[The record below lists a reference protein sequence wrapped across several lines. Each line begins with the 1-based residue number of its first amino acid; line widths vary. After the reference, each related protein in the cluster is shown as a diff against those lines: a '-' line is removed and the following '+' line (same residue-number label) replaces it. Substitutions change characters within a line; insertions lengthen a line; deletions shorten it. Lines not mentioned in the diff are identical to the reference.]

1 MEFCRMT
8 RPSSWQER
16 LKKVRPIQ
24 ARRCG
29 GWKRLNPE
37 LLSHSAGAF
46 DNWPVLVIDREPCSE
61 AGRGVGH
68 VAGAGMDQR
77 DVRDAWEKFVE
88 RGALSADL
96 RSSVAASWQ
105 RSKNHQIAVDRPKA
119 PLVAD
124 AELFRHRSKHASLRH
139 AARCALDSSRTF
151 LSDANSI
158 MILTDPTG
166 LIIDTQG
173 DDRVID
179 AGRTVHLEHGGRW
192 SEADIGTN
200 AIGAAIAE
208 SKPVQIHGVEHFC
221 TEVQRWTCAA
231 VPVHDPTDGELL
243 GVVDI
248 SGPASTFNPQSL
260 ALAVSA
266 GHHVE
271 SVLAQSV
278 RQDHEKLLCHFLA
291 KRSLWA
297 SEDFI
302 VLDRRGMI
310 LHATERAL
318 GAMRDHRLG
327 IDNDAATRFLKALPF
342 EEWPIKLREL
352 LPNASF
358 DLVNNGTSGIG
369 AIIVLHTRRR
379 LPTADRDIQKPKTTF
394 ERREAASSSPPRKD
408 MTPRPRHLE
417 DTIGD
422 ATSSF
427 VARDPTVRAIV
438 RQVETAAARKM
449 PILIRGETGTGKEQ
463 LARHAH
469 AASRRK
475 GAFVPVNCAAF
486 PESLIE
492 AELFGYA
499 DGAFTGAR
507 RGGSIGLVKEADG
520 GTLFLDEIGDMP
532 VALQAVLLRL
542 LDDWTVRPVGGV
554 RAKVDVFLVSATN
567 ASLDRAIAEG
577 RFRSDLL
584 YRLNTLEVTL
594 PKLRDRADFDA
605 ITHHL
610 LHAIDPAC
618 EITPATMSRLAARS
632 WPGNIR
638 ELRNVLARF
647 TLAAANGVIDDA
659 AVESS
664 SDPPPRTASG
674 SLHDIQRTRILVVYA
689 ETAGNVSETARRLGV
704 SRNTIYRALAQLG
717 SK

>member
-1 MEFCRMT
+1 
-8 RPSSWQER
+8 
-16 LKKVRPIQ
+16 
-24 ARRCG
+24 
-29 GWKRLNPE
+29 
-37 LLSHSAGAF
+37 
-46 DNWPVLVIDREPCSE
+46 
-61 AGRGVGH
+61 
-68 VAGAGMDQR
+68 MDQR
-77 DVRDAWEKFVE
+77 DVRAAWEKFVE

-105 RSKNHQIAVDRPKA
+105 RSKNHRVTIDRARA

-139 AARCALDSSRTF
+139 AARCALENSKTF
-151 LSDANSI
+151 LGDANSI

-208 SKPVQIHGVEHFC
+208 SKPVQIRGAEHFC
-221 TEVQRWTCAA
+221 SEVQRWTCAA

-260 ALAVSA
+260 ALAVSV

-278 RQDHEKLLCHFLA
+278 RRDHEELLCHFLA
-291 KRSLWA
+291 KRSLWVN
-297 SEDFI
+297 EEFI

-318 GAMRDHRLG
+318 NALHNNRHG
-327 IDNDAATRFLKALPF
+327 IDGDSPTRFLKTLPF
-342 EEWPIKLREL
+342 DEWPLKLKEL

-358 DLVNNGTSGIG
+358 DLVENETSGIG
-369 AIIVLHTRRR
+369 AIMVLHARRR
-379 LPTADRDIQKPKTTF
+379 LPIADRDVQKPKPAF
-394 ERREAASSSPPRKD
+394 ERRESANSSHPRKD
-408 MTPRPRHLE
+408 LTSRPQHLQ
-417 DTIGD
+417 DKVGST
-422 ATSSF
+422 TSRFIS
-427 VARDPTVRAIV
+427 RDPTVRAIV

-469 AASRRK
+469 AASGRT
-475 GAFVPVNCAAF
+475 GAFVPVNCAAL

-507 RGGSIGLVKEADG
+507 RGGATGLVKEADG

-567 ASLDRAIAEG
+567 ASLDKAIAEG

-594 PKLRDRADFDA
+594 PRLRDRSDFEA
-605 ITHHL
+605 IVHHL
-610 LHAIDPAC
+610 LGATDPNC
-618 EITPATMSRLAARS
+618 EITPATIARLAARP

-638 ELRNVLARF
+638 ELRNMLARF
-647 TLAAANGVIDDA
+647 TLANTDGFVDEAGVEAMIDQA
-659 AVESS
+659 
-664 SDPPPRTASG
+664 PLTTPG
-674 SLHDIQRTRILVVYA
+674 SLHDIQRARILVVYA
-689 ETAGNVSETARRLGV
+689 ETAGNISETARRLGV
-704 SRNTIYRALAQLG
+704 SRNTIYRALGQT
-717 SK
+717 KPR

>member
-1 MEFCRMT
+1 
-8 RPSSWQER
+8 
-16 LKKVRPIQ
+16 
-24 ARRCG
+24 
-29 GWKRLNPE
+29 
-37 LLSHSAGAF
+37 
-46 DNWPVLVIDREPCSE
+46 
-61 AGRGVGH
+61 
-68 VAGAGMDQR
+68 MDQR
-77 DVRDAWEKFVE
+77 EVLAAWEKFIE
-88 RGALSADL
+88 RGTLSSDL

-105 RSKNHQIAVDRPKA
+105 RSKRHQVTIDRARA

-124 AELFRHRSKHASLRH
+124 AELFRLRSKHAALRH
-139 AARCALDSSRTF
+139 AARCALENSKTF

-200 AIGAAIAE
+200 AIGAALAE
-208 SKPVQIHGVEHFC
+208 SKPVQIRGAEHFC
-221 TEVQRWTCAA
+221 SKVQRWTCAA

-260 ALAVSA
+260 ALAVSV

-278 RQDHEKLLCHFLA
+278 RQEHEQLLCRFLA
-291 KRSLWA
+291 KRSLW
-297 SEDFI
+297 SSDEYI
-302 VLDRRGMI
+302 VLDRRGLI

-318 GAMRDHRLG
+318 SVLENDRHGARS
-327 IDNDAATRFLKALPF
+327 NAATRFLKTLPF
-342 EEWPIKLREL
+342 EEWPGKLKEL

-358 DLVNNGTSGIG
+358 NLIENEGSGIG
-369 AIIVLHTRRR
+369 AIVVLHARRR
-379 LPTADRDIQKPKTTF
+379 QPTADRDMQNLKP
-394 ERREAASSSPPRKD
+394 EVGRRETADPSPPRKASAPI
-408 MTPRPRHLE
+408 PRPSERNL
-417 DTIGD
+417 GS
-422 ATSSF
+422 AAFAF
-427 VARDPTVRAIV
+427 VARDPAVRAIV

-449 PILIRGETGTGKEQ
+449 PVLIRGETGTGKEQ

-469 AASRRK
+469 DVSGRT
-475 GAFVPVNCAAF
+475 GAFVPVNCAAL

-499 DGAFTGAR
+499 EGAFTGAR
-507 RGGSIGLVKEADG
+507 RGGAIGLVKEADG

-554 RAKVDVFLVSATN
+554 RSKVDVFLISATN
-567 ASLDRAIAEG
+567 ASLDKAIAEG

-594 PKLRDRADFDA
+594 PKLRDRNDFDA
-605 ITHHL
+605 IVRHL
-610 LHAIDPAC
+610 LGAIDPHC
-618 EITPATMSRLAARS
+618 DITPATIAHLAARA

-638 ELRNVLARF
+638 ELRNMLARF
-647 TLAAANGVIDDA
+647 TLAATDGLIDEAGVEAMIDRSA
-659 AVESS
+659 HTE
-664 SDPPPRTASG
+664 PG
-674 SLHDIQRTRILVVYA
+674 SLHDIQRARILVVYA
-689 ETAGNVSETARRLGV
+689 ETAGNISETARRLGV
-704 SRNTIYRALAQLG
+704 SRNTIYRALGQRKPG
-717 SK
+717 

>member
-1 MEFCRMT
+1 
-8 RPSSWQER
+8 
-16 LKKVRPIQ
+16 
-24 ARRCG
+24 
-29 GWKRLNPE
+29 
-37 LLSHSAGAF
+37 
-46 DNWPVLVIDREPCSE
+46 
-61 AGRGVGH
+61 
-68 VAGAGMDQR
+68 MDQR
-77 DVRDAWEKFVE
+77 EVLAAWEKFVE
-88 RGALSADL
+88 RGALSSDL

-105 RSKNHQIAVDRPKA
+105 RSKNHRVTIDRARA

-139 AARCALDSSRTF
+139 AARCALENSKTF

-179 AGRTVHLEHGGRW
+179 AGRSIHLEHGGRW

-208 SKPVQIHGVEHFC
+208 SQPVQIHGAEHFC
-221 TEVQRWTCAA
+221 SRVQRWTCAA
-231 VPVHDPTDGELL
+231 VPVHDPSDGELL

-248 SGPASTFNPQSL
+248 SGPAGTFNPQSL
-260 ALAVSA
+260 ALAVSV

-291 KRSLWA
+291 KRALWLND
-297 SEDFI
+297 EYI
-302 VLDRRGMI
+302 VLDRRGAI

-318 GAMRDHRLG
+318 SALQNNRHGTDGVAP
-327 IDNDAATRFLKALPF
+327 TRFLKTLPF
-342 EEWPIKLREL
+342 DDWPVKLREL
-352 LPNASF
+352 FPNASF
-358 DLVNNGTSGIG
+358 DLVENETSGIG
-369 AIIVLHTRRR
+369 AILVLHARRR
-379 LPTADRDIQKPKTTF
+379 LSVVDRDVQKLKPAF
-394 ERREAASSSPPRKD
+394 ERREAANSTRPRKD
-408 MTPRPRHLE
+408 LTPGPRHLE
-417 DTIGD
+417 DKVGST
-422 ATSSF
+422 TSSF
-427 VARDPTVRAIV
+427 IARDPTVRAIV
-438 RQVETAAARKM
+438 RQVETASARKM

-469 AASRRK
+469 AASGRT
-475 GAFVPVNCAAF
+475 GAFVPVNCAAL

-507 RGGSIGLVKEADG
+507 RGGAVGLVKEADG

-567 ASLDRAIAEG
+567 ASLDKAIADG

-594 PKLRDRADFDA
+594 PKLRDRSDFEA
-605 ITHHL
+605 IVHHL
-610 LHAIDPAC
+610 LGAIDPKY
-618 EITPATMSRLAARS
+618 EITPATIAHLAARP

-638 ELRNVLARF
+638 ELRNMLARF
-647 TLAAANGVIDDA
+647 TLANADGLIDVAGVEAMIDQA
-659 AVESS
+659 
-664 SDPPPRTASG
+664 PLTTPG
-674 SLHDIQRTRILVVYA
+674 SLHDIQRARILVVYA
-689 ETAGNVSETARRLGV
+689 ETAGNISETARRLGV
-704 SRNTIYRALAQLG
+704 SRNTIYRALGQ
-717 SK
+717 KKPR

>member
-1 MEFCRMT
+1 
-8 RPSSWQER
+8 
-16 LKKVRPIQ
+16 
-24 ARRCG
+24 
-29 GWKRLNPE
+29 
-37 LLSHSAGAF
+37 
-46 DNWPVLVIDREPCSE
+46 
-61 AGRGVGH
+61 
-68 VAGAGMDQR
+68 MDQR
-77 DVRDAWEKFVE
+77 DVRAAWEKFVE

-105 RSKNHQIAVDRPKA
+105 RSKNHRVTIDRARA

-139 AARCALDSSRTF
+139 AARCALENSKTF
-151 LSDANSI
+151 LGDANSI

-208 SKPVQIHGVEHFC
+208 SKPVQIRGAEHFC
-221 TEVQRWTCAA
+221 SEVQRWTCAA

-260 ALAVSA
+260 ALAVSV

-278 RQDHEKLLCHFLA
+278 RRDHEELLCHFLA
-291 KRSLWA
+291 KRSLWVN
-297 SEDFI
+297 EEFI

-318 GAMRDHRLG
+318 NALHNNRHG
-327 IDNDAATRFLKALPF
+327 IDADSPTRFLKTLPF
-342 EEWPIKLREL
+342 DEWPVKLKEL

-358 DLVNNGTSGIG
+358 DLVENETSGIG
-369 AIIVLHTRRR
+369 AIMVLHARRR
-379 LPTADRDIQKPKTTF
+379 LPIADRDVQKPKPAF
-394 ERREAASSSPPRKD
+394 ERRETASSSHPRKD
-408 MTPRPRHLE
+408 LTPRPQHLQ
-417 DTIGD
+417 DKVGST
-422 ATSSF
+422 TSRFIS
-427 VARDPTVRAIV
+427 RDPTVRAIV

-469 AASRRK
+469 AASGRT
-475 GAFVPVNCAAF
+475 GAFVPVNCAAL

-507 RGGSIGLVKEADG
+507 RGGATGLVKEADG

-542 LDDWTVRPVGGV
+542 LDDWTVRPVGGA

-567 ASLDRAIAEG
+567 ASLDKAIAEG

-594 PKLRDRADFDA
+594 PRLRDRTDFDA
-605 ITHHL
+605 IVHHL
-610 LHAIDPAC
+610 LGAIDPNC
-618 EITPATMSRLAARS
+618 EITPATIARLTARP

-647 TLAAANGVIDDA
+647 SLAAADRFVDEVGLDA
-659 AVESS
+659 TICQT
-664 SDPPPRTASG
+664 PLTTPG
-674 SLHDIQRTRILVVYA
+674 SLHDIQRARILVVHA
-689 ETAGNVSETARRLGV
+689 ETAGNISETARRLGV
-704 SRNTIYRALAQLG
+704 SRNTIYRALGQ
-717 SK
+717 KQPR

>member
-1 MEFCRMT
+1 
-8 RPSSWQER
+8 
-16 LKKVRPIQ
+16 
-24 ARRCG
+24 
-29 GWKRLNPE
+29 
-37 LLSHSAGAF
+37 
-46 DNWPVLVIDREPCSE
+46 
-61 AGRGVGH
+61 
-68 VAGAGMDQR
+68 MDQR
-77 DVRDAWEKFVE
+77 DVLAAWAKFVE
-88 RGALSADL
+88 RGALSSDL

-105 RSKNHQIAVDRPKA
+105 RSKNHQVTIDRARA

-124 AELFRHRSKHASLRH
+124 AELFRHRSKNASLRH
-139 AARCALDSSRTF
+139 AARCALENSKTF

-158 MILTDPTG
+158 MILTDPNG

-200 AIGAAIAE
+200 AIGTAIAE
-208 SKPVQIHGVEHFC
+208 SKPVQIHGTEHFC
-221 TEVQRWTCAA
+221 SKVQRWTCAA

-260 ALAVSA
+260 ALAVSV

-278 RQDHEKLLCHFLA
+278 RQEHEELLCRFLA
-291 KRSLWA
+291 KKSLW
-297 SEDFI
+297 SSDECI
-302 VLDRRGMI
+302 VLDRRGTI

-318 GAMRDHRLG
+318 NILR
-327 IDNDAATRFLKALPF
+327 NDRHGVSNDIPTRFLKALPF
-342 EEWPIKLREL
+342 DEWPVKLREL

-358 DLVNNGTSGIG
+358 DLVANETSGIG
-369 AIIVLHTRRR
+369 AIVVLHARRR
-379 LPTADRDIQKPKTTF
+379 SPAADREAQNLKLAF
-394 ERREAASSSPPRKD
+394 ERRESAGSLHHRKD
-408 MTPRPRHLE
+408 STPRSQHLI
-417 DTIGD
+417 DNVRS
-422 ATSSF
+422 AASSF

-469 AASRRK
+469 AASGRT
-475 GAFVPVNCAAF
+475 GAFVPVNCAAL

-499 DGAFTGAR
+499 EGAFTGAR
-507 RGGSIGLVKEADG
+507 RDGTIGLVKEADG

-554 RAKVDVFLVSATN
+554 RAKVDVFLISATN
-567 ASLDRAIAEG
+567 ASLDKAIAES

-594 PKLRDRADFDA
+594 PRLRDRNDFDA
-605 ITHHL
+605 IVHHL
-610 LHAIDPAC
+610 LGAIDPNC
-618 EITPATMSRLAARS
+618 EITPATIAHLAARP

-638 ELRNVLARF
+638 ELRNMLARF
-647 TLAAANGVIDDA
+647 TLAATGGFIDEAGVQAMIDQA
-659 AVESS
+659 
-664 SDPPPRTASG
+664 PPTTPG
-674 SLHDIQRTRILVVYA
+674 SLHDIQRARILVVYA
-689 ETAGNVSETARRLGV
+689 ETAGNISETARRLCV
-704 SRNTIYRALAQLG
+704 SRNTIYRALG
-717 SK
+717 EKKTR

>member
-1 MEFCRMT
+1 
-8 RPSSWQER
+8 
-16 LKKVRPIQ
+16 
-24 ARRCG
+24 
-29 GWKRLNPE
+29 
-37 LLSHSAGAF
+37 
-46 DNWPVLVIDREPCSE
+46 
-61 AGRGVGH
+61 
-68 VAGAGMDQR
+68 MDQR
-77 DVRDAWEKFVE
+77 EVLAAWENFVE
-88 RGALSADL
+88 RGALSSDL

-105 RSKNHQIAVDRPKA
+105 RSKNHRVTIDRARA

-124 AELFRHRSKHASLRH
+124 AELFRHRRKNASLRH
-139 AARCALDSSRTF
+139 AARCALENSKTF

-158 MILTDPTG
+158 MILTDPAG

-208 SKPVQIHGVEHFC
+208 SKPVQIRGAEHFC
-221 TEVQRWTCAA
+221 SEVQRWTCAA

-260 ALAVSA
+260 ALAVSV

-271 SVLAQSV
+271 SVLAQAV
-278 RQDHEKLLCHFLA
+278 RQEHEELLCRFLA
-291 KRSLWA
+291 KRSLWS
-297 SEDFI
+297 SEECV
-302 VLDRRGMI
+302 VLDRRGVI

-318 GAMRDHRLG
+318 NALQNDRHGIRDHAPTRL
-327 IDNDAATRFLKALPF
+327 LKALPF
-342 EEWPIKLREL
+342 DEWPGKLKEL
-352 LPNASF
+352 LPDASF
-358 DLVNNGTSGIG
+358 DLVENETSGIG
-369 AIIVLHTRRR
+369 AIVVLHARRR
-379 LPTADRDIQKPKTTF
+379 PLTADREALKLKPAF
-394 ERREAASSSPPRKD
+394 ERREAARSLQPRKYPS
-408 MTPRPRHLE
+408 PRLQHLE
-417 DTIGD
+417 GKVGT

-427 VARDPTVRAIV
+427 IAHDPTVRTIV

-449 PILIRGETGTGKEQ
+449 PILIGGETGTGKEQ

-469 AASRRK
+469 AASGRT
-475 GAFVPVNCAAF
+475 GAFVPVNCAAL

-499 DGAFTGAR
+499 EGAFTGAR
-507 RGGSIGLVKEADG
+507 RDGAVGLVKEADG

-554 RAKVDVFLVSATN
+554 RAKVDVFLISATN
-567 ASLDRAIAEG
+567 ASLDKAIAEG

-594 PKLRDRADFDA
+594 PRLRDRNDFDA
-605 ITHHL
+605 IVHHL
-610 LHAIDPAC
+610 LGTIDPNC
-618 EITPATMSRLAARS
+618 EITPATIANLAARP

-638 ELRNVLARF
+638 ELRNMLARF
-647 TLAAANGVIDDA
+647 TLAATDGFIDQT
-659 AVESS
+659 AVQAMI
-664 SDPPPRTASG
+664 DHAPLTTPG
-674 SLHDIQRTRILVVYA
+674 SLHDIQRARILVVYA
-689 ETAGNVSETARRLGV
+689 ETAGNISETARRLGV
-704 SRNTIYRALAQLG
+704 SRNTIYRALGQ
-717 SK
+717 KHPR

>member
-1 MEFCRMT
+1 
-8 RPSSWQER
+8 
-16 LKKVRPIQ
+16 
-24 ARRCG
+24 
-29 GWKRLNPE
+29 
-37 LLSHSAGAF
+37 
-46 DNWPVLVIDREPCSE
+46 
-61 AGRGVGH
+61 
-68 VAGAGMDQR
+68 MDQR
-77 DVRDAWEKFVE
+77 DVRAAWERFVE
-88 RGALSADL
+88 RGTLSADL

-105 RSKNHQIAVDRPKA
+105 RSKNHRVTIDRARA

-139 AARCALDSSRTF
+139 AARCALENSKTF

-208 SKPVQIHGVEHFC
+208 SKPVQIRGAEHFC
-221 TEVQRWTCAA
+221 SEVQRWTCAA

-260 ALAVSA
+260 ALAVSV

-278 RQDHEKLLCHFLA
+278 RRDHEELLCHFLA
-291 KRSLWA
+291 KRSLWVN
-297 SEDFI
+297 EEFI

-318 GAMRDHRLG
+318 NALQNNRHG
-327 IDNDAATRFLKALPF
+327 IDADTPTRFLKTLPF
-342 EEWPIKLREL
+342 DEWPVKLKEL

-358 DLVNNGTSGIG
+358 DLVENETSGIG
-369 AIIVLHTRRR
+369 AIMVLHARRC
-379 LPTADRDIQKPKTTF
+379 LPIADRDVQKLKPAF
-394 ERREAASSSPPRKD
+394 ERRETTSSSHPRKD
-408 MTPRPRHLE
+408 LTPRHRRLE
-417 DTIGD
+417 DNLGGAASGFI
-422 ATSSF
+422 
-427 VARDPTVRAIV
+427 ARDPTVRAIV

-469 AASRRK
+469 AASGRI
-475 GAFVPVNCAAF
+475 GAFVPVNCAAL

-507 RGGSIGLVKEADG
+507 RGGAIGLVKEADG

-567 ASLDRAIAEG
+567 ASLDNAIAEG

-594 PKLRDRADFDA
+594 PRLRDRTDFDA
-605 ITHHL
+605 IVHHL
-610 LHAIDPAC
+610 LGTIDPNC
-618 EITPATMSRLAARS
+618 EITSTTIAHLAARP

-647 TLAAANGVIDDA
+647 TLATADGFVDEVGLEAMICQA
-659 AVESS
+659 
-664 SDPPPRTASG
+664 PPTTPG
-674 SLHDIQRTRILVVYA
+674 SLHDIQRARILVVCA
-689 ETAGNVSETARRLGV
+689 ETAGNISETARRLGV
-704 SRNTIYRALAQLG
+704 SRNTIYRALGQ
-717 SK
+717 KKPR

>member
-1 MEFCRMT
+1 
-8 RPSSWQER
+8 
-16 LKKVRPIQ
+16 
-24 ARRCG
+24 
-29 GWKRLNPE
+29 
-37 LLSHSAGAF
+37 
-46 DNWPVLVIDREPCSE
+46 
-61 AGRGVGH
+61 
-68 VAGAGMDQR
+68 MDQR
-77 DVRDAWEKFVE
+77 DVRAAWERFVE
-88 RGALSADL
+88 RGALSTDL

-105 RSKNHQIAVDRPKA
+105 RSKNHRVTIDRARA

-124 AELFRHRSKHASLRH
+124 AELFRHRTKHASLRH
-139 AARCALDSSRTF
+139 AARCALENSKTF

-208 SKPVQIHGVEHFC
+208 SKPVQIRGAEHFC
-221 TEVQRWTCAA
+221 SEVQRWTCAA

-260 ALAVSA
+260 ALAVSV

-278 RQDHEKLLCHFLA
+278 RRDHEELLCHFLA
-291 KRSLWA
+291 KRSLWVN
-297 SEDFI
+297 EEFI

-318 GAMRDHRLG
+318 HALQNNRHG
-327 IDNDAATRFLKALPF
+327 IDDDAPTRFLKTLPF
-342 EEWPIKLREL
+342 DEWPVKLKDL

-358 DLVNNGTSGIG
+358 DLVENETSGIG
-369 AIIVLHTRRR
+369 AIMVLHARRR
-379 LPTADRDIQKPKTTF
+379 PPIADRDVQKLKPAF
-394 ERREAASSSPPRKD
+394 ERRETASSSHPRKD
-408 MTPRPRHLE
+408 LTPGPQHLE
-417 DTIGD
+417 DKVGSTASGFI
-422 ATSSF
+422 
-427 VARDPTVRAIV
+427 ARDPMVRAIV

-469 AASRRK
+469 AASGRT
-475 GAFVPVNCAAF
+475 GAFVPVNCAAL

-507 RGGSIGLVKEADG
+507 RGGAIGLVKEADG

-567 ASLDRAIAEG
+567 ASLDKAIAEG

-594 PKLRDRADFDA
+594 PRLRDRIDFDA
-605 ITHHL
+605 IVHHL
-610 LHAIDPAC
+610 LGAIDPNC
-618 EITPATMSRLAARS
+618 EITPATIANLATRP

-638 ELRNVLARF
+638 ELRNMLARF
-647 TLAAANGVIDDA
+647 TLAPADDLIDEVGLEA
-659 AVESS
+659 MICQA
-664 SDPPPRTASG
+664 PLTTSG
-674 SLHDIQRTRILVVYA
+674 SLHDIQRARILVVYA
-689 ETAGNVSETARRLGV
+689 ETAGNISETARRLGV
-704 SRNTIYRALAQLG
+704 SRNTIYRALGQ
-717 SK
+717 KKPT

>member
-1 MEFCRMT
+1 
-8 RPSSWQER
+8 
-16 LKKVRPIQ
+16 
-24 ARRCG
+24 
-29 GWKRLNPE
+29 
-37 LLSHSAGAF
+37 
-46 DNWPVLVIDREPCSE
+46 
-61 AGRGVGH
+61 
-68 VAGAGMDQR
+68 MDQR
-77 DVRDAWEKFVE
+77 DVRAAWERFVE
-88 RGALSADL
+88 RGALSTDL

-105 RSKNHQIAVDRPKA
+105 RSINHRVTIDRARA

-139 AARCALDSSRTF
+139 AARCALENSKIF

-208 SKPVQIHGVEHFC
+208 SKPIQIRGAEHFC
-221 TEVQRWTCAA
+221 SEVQRWTCAA

-260 ALAVSA
+260 ALAVSV

-278 RQDHEKLLCHFLA
+278 RRDHEELLCHFLA
-291 KRSLWA
+291 KRSLWVN
-297 SEDFI
+297 EEFV

-318 GAMRDHRLG
+318 HALQNNRHGVD
-327 IDNDAATRFLKALPF
+327 DDAPTRFLKTLPF
-342 EEWPIKLREL
+342 DEWPVKLKEL

-358 DLVNNGTSGIG
+358 DLVENETSGIG
-369 AIIVLHTRRR
+369 AIMVLHARRR
-379 LPTADRDIQKPKTTF
+379 LPIADRDVQKLKPAF
-394 ERREAASSSPPRKD
+394 ERQETASSSHPRKD
-408 MTPRPRHLE
+408 LTSGPQHLE
-417 DTIGD
+417 DKVGSTASGFI
-422 ATSSF
+422 
-427 VARDPTVRAIV
+427 ARDPTVRAIV

-469 AASRRK
+469 AASGRT
-475 GAFVPVNCAAF
+475 GAFVPVNCAAL

-507 RGGSIGLVKEADG
+507 RGGAIGLVKEADG

-532 VALQAVLLRL
+532 VALQTVLLRL

-567 ASLDRAIAEG
+567 ASLDKAVAEG

-594 PKLRDRADFDA
+594 PRLRDRIDFDA
-605 ITHHL
+605 IVHHL
-610 LHAIDPAC
+610 LGTIDPNC
-618 EITPATMSRLAARS
+618 EIKSATIAHLAARP

-647 TLAAANGVIDDA
+647 TLAAADGFIDEVVLEA
-659 AVESS
+659 MTRPA
-664 SDPPPRTASG
+664 PLTTPG
-674 SLHDIQRTRILVVYA
+674 SLHDIQRARILMVYA
-689 ETAGNVSETARRLGV
+689 ETVGNISETARRLGV
-704 SRNTIYRALAQLG
+704 SRNTIYRALGQ
-717 SK
+717 KKPR

>member
-1 MEFCRMT
+1 
-8 RPSSWQER
+8 
-16 LKKVRPIQ
+16 
-24 ARRCG
+24 
-29 GWKRLNPE
+29 
-37 LLSHSAGAF
+37 
-46 DNWPVLVIDREPCSE
+46 
-61 AGRGVGH
+61 
-68 VAGAGMDQR
+68 MDQR
-77 DVRDAWEKFVE
+77 EVREAWEKFVE

-105 RSKNHQIAVDRPKA
+105 RSKNHRITVDRARA

-139 AARCALDSSRTF
+139 AARCALDNSRTF

-192 SEADIGTN
+192 NEADIGTN

-208 SKPVQIHGVEHFC
+208 SKPVQIRGAEHFC

-260 ALAVSA
+260 ALAVSV

-278 RQDHEKLLCHFLA
+278 RQDHETLLCRFLA
-291 KRSLWA
+291 RRSVWA
-297 SEDFI
+297 SDECI

-318 GAMRDHRLG
+318 NAFT
-327 IDNDAATRFLKALPF
+327 DNRGFPHDDAPTRILKALPF
-342 EEWPIKLREL
+342 EEWPLKLKEL

-358 DLVNNGTSGIG
+358 DLVDNGTAGIG
-369 AIIVLHTRRR
+369 AIVVLHARRR
-379 LPTADRDIQKPKTTF
+379 ASLADREVQKSKLTF
-394 ERREAASSSPPRKD
+394 ERHQAAHASNSANIATPLPP
-408 MTPRPRHLE
+408 PAE
-417 DTIGD
+417 DRIGRRI
-422 ATSSF
+422 SSF
-427 VARDPTVRAIV
+427 VAHDPTVRAIV
-438 RQVETAAARKM
+438 RQVETAAVRKM

-469 AASRRK
+469 AASGRT
-475 GAFVPVNCAAF
+475 GAFVPVNCAAL

-499 DGAFTGAR
+499 SGAFTDAR
-507 RGGSIGLVKEADG
+507 RDGAIGLVQEADG

-532 VALQAVLLRL
+532 IALQAVLLRL

-554 RAKVDVFLVSATN
+554 RTKVDVFLVSATN
-567 ASLDRAIAEG
+567 ASLDRAITEG

-594 PKLRDRADFDA
+594 PRLRDRVDFDA
-605 ITHHL
+605 ILHHL
-610 LHAIDPAC
+610 LHEIDPAC
-618 EITPATMSRLAARS
+618 EITPAIIAHLAARS

-647 TLAAANGVIDDA
+647 TLAATNGVIDDA
-659 AVESS
+659 AVESTS
-664 SDPPPRTASG
+664 HPPPLTAPG
-674 SLHDIQRTRILVVYA
+674 SLHDIQRARILVVYG

-704 SRNTIYRALAQLG
+704 SRNTIYRALAQIG
-717 SK
+717 PK